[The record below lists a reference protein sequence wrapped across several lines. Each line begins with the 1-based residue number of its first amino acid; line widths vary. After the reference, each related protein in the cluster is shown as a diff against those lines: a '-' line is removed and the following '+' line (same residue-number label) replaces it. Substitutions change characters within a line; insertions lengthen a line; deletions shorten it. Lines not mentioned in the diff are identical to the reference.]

1 MISRGFSQ
9 PGGMQTKK
17 STYSPSSYKPYTPP
31 KPLTADELKLKI
43 ANAPTSIMV
52 SQRDAKDALKMFYI
66 LLASAI
72 ISVIILVSV
81 NTFVPHEYEVD
92 FENVR
97 KGKEKVKQ
105 KKTSNSWWWPMFI
118 FYVILCFCCCYML
131 ITWGT
136 YKSETSDA
144 SYTQNV
150 LLPKWQNQLQSLAP
164 SAAAS

>member
-1 MISRGFSQ
+1 MSRGFSQ

-43 ANAPTSIMV
+43 ANAPTNIMI
-52 SQRDAKDALKMFYI
+52 SQKGAKDALKMFYV

-92 FENVR
+92 YVNAR
-97 KGKEKVKQ
+97 KEKVKQ
-105 KKTSNSWWWPMFI
+105 KKTSNTWWWPMFI
-118 FYVILCFCCCYML
+118 FYAILGICCWYML
-131 ITWGT
+131 ITWGD
-136 YKSETSDA
+136 YQSETGDA

-150 LLPKWQNQLQSLAP
+150 LLPKWQSQLQSLA
-164 SAAAS
+164 SGAAAS

>member
-1 MISRGFSQ
+1 MISRGFSR

-31 KPLTADELKLKI
+31 KPLTAEQLKSKIESVPGDIEILK
-43 ANAPTSIMV
+43 
-52 SQRDAKDALKMFYI
+52 RDAKDSLKMFYI

-97 KGKEKVKQ
+97 KEKVKQ

-118 FYVILCFCCCYML
+118 FYVILGFCLWYML
-131 ITWGT
+131 ITWSS
-136 YKSETSDA
+136 YRSDTSSISFKQD
-144 SYTQNV
+144 V
-150 LLPKWQNQLQSLAP
+150 LLPKWQNQLQSLA
-164 SAAAS
+164 SAAAAS